1 MSITWISEGY
11 GGPEATTMIGRDIR
25 RIRSA
30 GGRYRQRR
38 LVTAVAAVALSG
50 LIAGPAAAATGN
62 TETTA
67 PAAAG
72 SSCPWV
78 TSTPPLSH
86 PVAQPMSSTSLSQEI
101 SIVHGHG
108 TSNP

>member
-62 TETTA
+62 TEATA
-67 PAAAG
+67 RAAAG

-78 TSTPPLSH
+78 TSTAPISH
-86 PVAQPMSSTSLSQEI
+86 RGVQLSTSTALSPE
-101 SIVHGHG
+101 SLVVDG
-108 TSNP
+108 